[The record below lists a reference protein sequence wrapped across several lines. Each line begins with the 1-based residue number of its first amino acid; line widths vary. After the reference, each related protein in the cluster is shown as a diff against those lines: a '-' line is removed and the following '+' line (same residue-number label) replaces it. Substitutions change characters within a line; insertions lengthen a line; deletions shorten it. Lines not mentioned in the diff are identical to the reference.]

1 MKRYDRAVQCLKWVA
16 KFNGRKVEDS
26 IFNDYIK
33 HHGEKMNVK
42 QKVDTQEDT
51 FMGMFKTPRL
61 RRFTLT
67 LLLKS

>member
-1 MKRYDRAVQCLKWVA
+1 
-16 KFNGRKVEDS
+16 
-26 IFNDYIK
+26 
-33 HHGEKMNVK
+33 MNVK

-67 LLLKS
+67 LLLKSYVHVI